1 MIRSFK
7 SASGQEKVEYLRSR
21 LDELKR
27 LRTPWLDKWREV
39 SDYISPFSGRFE
51 ITDKQETRSY
61 QFIFDNEAGRSVDI
75 LTSGLASSATSP
87 VRPWFS
93 LTTPSLKARPNDVS
107 LKKKYARIERLL
119 LEVFQRS
126 NTYNSLH
133 MLYRD
138 LCLFGVGVDLIYT
151 DEQNVIRHH
160 ILPVGEYCLQVNE
173 KGIVDTLYREFV
185 YTVKQAV
192 QFFGYENLSTS
203 IQESYDDGFLDRDF
217 RFCQAIEP
225 RIDRDPKSKK
235 AKDMPFASY
244 YFCLDD
250 NSKDIIKEGGFKE
263 FPALCPR
270 WDALSGATYGLS
282 PGITALPT
290 VKQLQMEVNAKAEIL
305 ELMAKPPMQAP
316 SIIHNKYRSISPD
329 QIIFTMNTGQDQ
341 QIKPIYQPSG
351 GIQAITA
358 DIATLQQSIRSMFY
372 VDLFMMIQQ
381 AQDDRKTAAEIYA
394 LKEEKML
401 VLGSV
406 VERLQHE
413 LLAPLVKIT
422 YSKLVELQLVEP
434 LENGLDVEFRSM
446 LAQSQLSVDI
456 NSIDRFLSM
465 VQALSASDPSVIDLI
480 DMDQLVRGYADRM
493 VVPPDMMRSE
503 KDVQDIRDQRNQ
515 QIQQQQ
521 DAENAIT
528 AGTTLNQL
536 AQAQKAG
543 AEASATT
550 QSLSPIGGGLGGL
563 SGL

>member
-1 MIRSFK
+1 MKSFK
-7 SASGQEKVEYLRSR
+7 SASGKEKVAYLRSR

-27 LRTPWLDKWREV
+27 LREPWLAKWREV

-61 QFIFDNEAGRSVDI
+61 RFIFDNEAGRSVDI

-93 LTTPSLKARPNDVS
+93 LTNPSLKNKPNDIS
-107 LKKKYARIERLL
+107 LKKKYAKMERLL

-138 LCLFGVGVDLIYT
+138 LCLFGVGVDLIYE
-151 DEQNVIRHH
+151 DEENVIRHH

-185 YTVKQAV
+185 YTAKQAV
-192 QFFGYENLSTS
+192 QFFGYENLSTY

-217 RFCQAIEP
+217 RFCHAIEP
-225 RIDRDPKSKK
+225 RVDRDPNSKK
-235 AKDMPFASY
+235 SKDMPFASY

-250 NSKDIIKEGGFKE
+250 NSEDIIKESGFRE

-282 PGITALPT
+282 PAITALPT

-316 SIIHNKYRSISPD
+316 SIIHNKYRTIGPD
-329 QIIFTMNTGQDQ
+329 QIFFTMNTGQDQ

-358 DIATLQQSIRSMFY
+358 DIATLQQSIRSTFF
-372 VDLFMMIQQ
+372 VDLFLMIQQ
-381 AQDDRKTAAEIYA
+381 AQDDRKTATEIYA

-413 LLAPLVKIT
+413 LLAPLVRIT
-422 YSKLVELQLVEP
+422 YAKLVEMNLVEALP
-434 LENGLDVEFRSM
+434 TGLDVEFRSM
-446 LAQSQLSVDI
+446 LAQSQLAVDI

-465 VQALSASDPSVIDLI
+465 VQALSTSDPSVIDLI

-493 VVPPDMMRSE
+493 VVPPDMLRQD
-503 KDVQDIRDQRNQ
+503 KDVQQIRDQRNQ
-515 QIQQQQ
+515 QMQEQQN
-521 DAENAIT
+521 AENAQVTGATI
-528 AGTTLNQL
+528 NQL

-543 AEASATT
+543 AEASAAT
-550 QSLSPIGGGLGGL
+550 QSLSPVGGL
-563 SGL
+563 SGLAGI